1 MHYTK
6 IYLAMILFGFVMLSR
21 TFAQDGQLA
30 TDDRMEWW
38 QAARFGMFIHWG
50 VYSQW
55 GGVYHGHQQA
65 RGGAEWI
72 MNRCKIPVQEYR
84 DTAKSF
90 NPTAYDPDSW
100 VRMAKSVGMKYIII
114 TAKHHD
120 GFALFKSDASTF
132 NVVDHTVYGKDLLK
146 PLAEA
151 CKKHG
156 IKLGIYYSQAQDWS
170 NAGGTVAR
178 KQMKEG
184 WPNPDSAKIDA
195 YTKIHNG
202 HWDPIQSTR
211 TFDEYINS
219 IAVPQVREILTNY
232 GEIAVLWWDTPVG
245 MTNSTAQKLH
255 DLLTL
260 QPHIITNDRLKRPNF
275 PGDTKTPEQHVPTRE
290 ELDGSYW
297 EVCMTM
303 NGSWGYKSWDH
314 NWKSS
319 KTLIRNLIDIS
330 SKGGNYLLNIGP
342 KPDGTIPEESI
353 ALLYEVGKWMDVN
366 SEAIHATQPSPIA
379 PFEWGRCTAKKNG
392 KNTILYLSIFDW
404 PGDRILKLRSLG
416 HNILS
421 AQLLAD
427 GSMLRTS
434 NDKHLLSIE
443 VPEKAPSEIA
453 SVIRLEVEGHIEDV
467 HIKPGQKQME
477 SGALDEKPD

>member
-1 MHYTK
+1 
-6 IYLAMILFGFVMLSR
+6 
-21 TFAQDGQLA
+21 
-30 TDDRMEWW
+30 
-38 QAARFGMFIHWG
+38 
-50 VYSQW
+50 
-55 GGVYHGHQQA
+55 
-65 RGGAEWI
+65 
-72 MNRCKIPVQEYR
+72 
-84 DTAKSF
+84 
-90 NPTAYDPDSW
+90 
-100 VRMAKSVGMKYIII
+100 MKYIII

-156 IKLGIYYSQAQDWS
+156 IKVGIYYSQAQDWS

-245 MTNSTAQKLH
+245 MANSTAQKLH

-260 QPHIITNDRLKRPNF
+260 QPHIITNNRLKRPNF

-353 ALLYEVGKWMDVN
+353 ALLHEIGKWMDV
-366 SEAIHATQPSPIA
+366 
-379 PFEWGRCTAKKNG
+379 
-392 KNTILYLSIFDW
+392 
-404 PGDRILKLRSLG
+404 KLPY
-416 HNILS
+416 
-421 AQLLAD
+421 
-427 GSMLRTS
+427 S
-434 NDKHLLSIE
+434 NE
-443 VPEKAPSEIA
+443 
-453 SVIRLEVEGHIEDV
+453 
-467 HIKPGQKQME
+467 
-477 SGALDEKPD
+477 